1 MDTRKQ
7 SAALATSAFSAGLK
21 PVALVD
27 SSFANHILVQ
37 SPVAKA
43 PVAKKARVTKAP
55 VVQSATPVVQSA
67 TPVVHAPV
75 VLQSAAP
82 VVHAP
87 VVLQSATPVVQA
99 PVKQSPPPI
108 VKHVLQTVAALDD
121 DDTDIIEITEEEL
134 FLSLP
139 KSHVPATAPAPAP
152 VLSPRV
158 AHLDALDSIATRLLQ
173 SAYEPPAVVLDSAMV
188 RARLSTSFDP
198 LNDMMILTEEEIE
211 EFTAMYSHAKQQQQR
226 EEEEAAAAA
235 AKKARKVRFAPDF
248 EPSFW
253 RWFRDS
259 SGNKRCR
266 YDDNGYGSDEWEEY
280 FM

>member
-21 PVALVD
+21 PVVLVD

-43 PVAKKARVTKAP
+43 PVAKKARVTKAR
-55 VVQSATPVVQSA
+55 VLQSA
-67 TPVVHAPV
+67 APAV
-75 VLQSAAP
+75 QSAAP

-87 VVLQSATPVVQA
+87 VVLQSAVPVVLQSATPVVQA
-99 PVKQSPPPI
+99 PIEQSPPPI

-121 DDTDIIEITEEEL
+121 EDTDIIEITEEEL

-139 KSHVPATAPAPAP
+139 KSHVPAPAPVP

-158 AHLDALDSIATRLLQ
+158 AHLDAIATHLLQ

-280 FM
+280 FA